1 MPEAATEKKA
11 CRVPIKPGEAAVTGW
26 PSQPYS
32 RGIVCTLAVKLSE
45 LSKSHLPRYVA
56 RGFIDTGVIE
66 IKGGD
71 DDVLTD
77 IMAEDM
83 KQVEPS

>member
-1 MPEAATEKKA
+1 
-11 CRVPIKPGEAAVTGW
+11 
-26 PSQPYS
+26 
-32 RGIVCTLAVKLSE
+32 VKLSE